1 MYPDVSVVSGV
12 EKETT
17 NRRGDQDD
25 ALHLR
30 ERLHVLVGSEYA
42 SDSKAEMGKTLERV
56 QAVP

>member
-42 SDSKAEMGKTLERV
+42 SDSKAEMTKKTL
-56 QAVP
+56 